1 MCSAALNIFFYLM
14 CVIRLFPIINM
25 QILEVVRL
33 EGQTLTHDEGLL
45 SRDIHLLQVI
55 IIICFVGFLR
65 AVLLP
70 VCYKLVL
77 T

>member
-1 MCSAALNIFFYLM
+1 MM
-14 CVIRLFPIINM
+14 CVIRLFPTINM

-55 IIICFVGFLR
+55 IIICSVGFSR
-65 AVLLP
+65 AVFLL
-70 VCYKLVL
+70 VCYKSLITYL
-77 T
+77 